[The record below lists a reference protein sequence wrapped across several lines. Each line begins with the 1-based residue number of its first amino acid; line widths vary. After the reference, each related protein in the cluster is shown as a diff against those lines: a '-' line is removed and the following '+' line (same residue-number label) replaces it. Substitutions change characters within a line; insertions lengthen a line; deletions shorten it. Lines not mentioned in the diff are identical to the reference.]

1 MKEIELILK
10 TIPKLNPGE
19 KAIVA
24 TVVDVQGSAYRGEG
38 AKMLIRANGDAVG
51 TVSGGCLE
59 ADVLERAK
67 QVADS
72 GKAQV
77 FTYDTTKN
85 EDSVFSLNMGCRGVI
100 RILFEPLD
108 HDYFDR
114 LSRARGGRKRFVNK
128 VVVEG
133 DNIGAR
139 TYFGDGDHGDR
150 SHADGDGF
158 VEIIDP
164 PPSLFISGAGADAI
178 PVCSIAKTLGWLVTV
193 VDHRAAF
200 ASGDRFPDA
209 DSVRVLHP
217 DAYEGE
223 LHLDDHAVAVVMTH
237 NYEKDKLIENFL
249 LKTNAAYI
257 GQLGPRKRTEKLLAE
272 IGESWPSNLHAPVGL
287 DIGSE
292 SPEEIALA
300 IVSEVLTVLR
310 KREGGFLTSRGSK

>member
-114 LSRARGGRKRFVNK
+114 LSRRAADASGSSTRLSLKVTISVPGPISATATTATDRMLTVTGSLRSSIRRRRFSSSEPGPTRSPFARSRRRSDGSSPSSTIGR
-128 VVVEG
+128 
-133 DNIGAR
+133 
-139 TYFGDGDHGDR
+139 R
-150 SHADGDGF
+150 SHPATDF
-158 VEIIDP
+158 PMPIRSAYCI
-164 PPSLFISGAGADAI
+164 L
-178 PVCSIAKTLGWLVTV
+178 TLT
-193 VDHRAAF
+193 RASF
-200 ASGDRFPDA
+200 
-209 DSVRVLHP
+209 
-217 DAYEGE
+217 
-223 LHLDDHAVAVVMTH
+223 
-237 NYEKDKLIENFL
+237 
-249 LKTNAAYI
+249 
-257 GQLGPRKRTEKLLAE
+257 
-272 IGESWPSNLHAPVGL
+272 
-287 DIGSE
+287 
-292 SPEEIALA
+292 
-300 IVSEVLTVLR
+300 
-310 KREGGFLTSRGSK
+310 TSTITRSRSS

>member
-10 TIPKLNPGE
+10 TIPQLAPGE
-19 KAIVA
+19 KAIIA
-24 TVVDVQGSAYRGEG
+24 TVVDVRGSAYRGEG

-77 FTYDTTKN
+77 FIYDTTKN

-108 HDYFDR
+108 ADYFGR
-114 LSRARGGRKRFVNK
+114 LSRARAERRRFVSK
-128 VVVEG
+128 VVIDGEEFG
-133 DNIGAR
+133 RR
-139 TYFGDGDHGDR
+139 TYLDDGDHGTR
-150 SHADGDGF
+150 SHADGDEF
-158 VEIIDP
+158 LEIIDP
-164 PPSLFISGAGADAI
+164 PTSLFVFGAGADAI
-178 PVCSIAKTLGWLVTV
+178 PVYEIAKTLGWLVAII
-193 VDHRAAF
+193 DHRAAF
-200 ASGDRFPDA
+200 ATRERFPDA
-209 DSVRVLHP
+209 DALHILQP
-217 DAYEGE
+217 DDYSAN
-223 LHLDDHAVAVVMTH
+223 LNLDEHAVAVVMTH
-237 NYEKDKLIENFL
+237 NYEKDKLIEKFL

-300 IVSEVLTVLR
+300 IVSEILTVLR
-310 KREGGFLTSRGSK
+310 NRDGGFLTNRN

>member
-10 TIPKLNPGE
+10 TIPKLEPSE

-77 FTYDTTKN
+77 FVYDTTKN

-114 LSRARGGRKRFVNK
+114 LSRARDERKRFVNK
-128 VVVEG
+128 VVIDG
-133 DNIGAR
+133 DDIGAR
-139 TYFGDGDHGDR
+139 TYFGDGDHGER
-150 SHADGDGF
+150 SHAEDDGF

-164 PPSLFISGAGADAI
+164 PPSLFIFGAGADAI

-200 ASGDRFPDA
+200 ATSDRFPDA
-209 DSVRVLHP
+209 DSIRVLQP
-217 DAYEGE
+217 DDYDDE

-249 LKTNAAYI
+249 LQTNAAYI

-272 IGESWPSNLHAPVGL
+272 IGESWPANLHAPVGL

-310 KREGGFLTSRGSK
+310 KREGGFLTNRS